1 MKVLITGG
9 NGFLGTNLGLK
20 LSNDGFEVLLASRNN
35 KANFIAARNT
45 KCIVAPLDITNL
57 NSVDDT
63 ICIYK
68 PDIVIHAAATKF
80 IDLSEIYPNET
91 IDVNILGSQ
100 NIARS
105 CIKNKVKYLIGIS
118 TDKAAPPVRNTYG
131 LSKALMERLF
141 LGLAN
146 TSDTIISCL
155 RYGNVAWST
164 GSVLVEWKRQ
174 AEQNNKIITC
184 GPEMY
189 RYLFTVQNACELV
202 YRAIKNI
209 DIINGKLLT
218 LDMKAVKIRRLLEVF
233 CRINNCSYEEVNPRQ
248 GERDTEFLVGETEL
262 PHASTIN
269 LDKKIHYLIDF
280 TKNLKSSELEIQH
293 PISAKTS
300 TQMNEN
306 DIENIIK
313 SGY

>member
-1 MKVLITGG
+1 
-9 NGFLGTNLGLK
+9 
-20 LSNDGFEVLLASRNN
+20 
-35 KANFIAARNT
+35 
-45 KCIVAPLDITNL
+45 
-57 NSVDDT
+57 
-63 ICIYK
+63 
-68 PDIVIHAAATKF
+68 
-80 IDLSEIYPNET
+80 
-91 IDVNILGSQ
+91 
-100 NIARS
+100 
-105 CIKNKVKYLIGIS
+105 
-118 TDKAAPPVRNTYG
+118 
-131 LSKALMERLF
+131 SKALMERLF

-146 TSDTIISCL
+146 TSDTTISCL

-218 LDMKAVKIRRLLEVF
+218 LDMKAVKIRRLLETF
-233 CRINNCSYEEVNPRQ
+233 CRLNKCKYEEVSPRQ
-248 GERDTEFLVGETEL
+248 GERDTEFLIGEAEL
-262 PHASTIN
+262 AHASTIK
-269 LDKKIHYLIDF
+269 LDEKKHYLIDF
-280 TKNLKSSELEIQH
+280 TQNLKSSELEIKS

-306 DIENIIK
+306 EIENIIK
-313 SGY
+313 SGF